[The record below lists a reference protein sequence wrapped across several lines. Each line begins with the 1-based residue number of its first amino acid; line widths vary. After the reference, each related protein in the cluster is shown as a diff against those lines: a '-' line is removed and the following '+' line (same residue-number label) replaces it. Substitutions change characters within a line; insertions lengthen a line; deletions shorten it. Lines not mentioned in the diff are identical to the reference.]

1 MNWEDRIKIRERRH
15 AKIYDNFIENL
26 RLGYLIERGVLKHE
40 PEKEDEKRYQA
51 EWYNLRKQGILERFN
66 RKRGEPKRSILP
78 LNHHII
84 IRIDKGRVMNQILE
98 IIDVLFDPEE
108 VYQYD
113 PMVNGMGYKYYKGER
128 IIVYQI
134 DKWMSMIEK
143 SRIENQI
150 EKKKV
155 MNKNKEDYDIEH
167 VYKIVIVKSTK
178 WHKKNME
185 GWHEY
190 KPELNGWCAML
201 NIVTHGVL
209 EEKEILDKSREM
221 NQMLKELDRR
231 FL

>member
-1 MNWEDRIKIRERRH
+1 MNKESDSEIRERRH
-15 AKIYDNFIENL
+15 AKIYDNFMENL
-26 RLGYLIERGVLKHE
+26 QLGYLIERSILKHE
-40 PEKEDEKRYQA
+40 PKKEDEKRFQA
-51 EWYNLRKQGILERFN
+51 GWRDLREKGILERFN
-66 RKRGEPKRSILP
+66 RKKGELKKSILP
-78 LNHHII
+78 LNHQII
-84 IRIDKGRVMNQILE
+84 IRVDRGRIMNQIFE
-98 IIDVLFDPEE
+98 IIDVLFDPED

-113 PMVNGMGYKYYKGER
+113 PICNGMGYKYYKGER

-134 DKWMSMIEK
+134 DKWMPMIEK

-185 GWHEY
+185 GSHEY
-190 KPELNGWCAML
+190 KVEVNGWCAML
-201 NIVTHGVL
+201 NIITHGVL
-209 EEKEILDKSREM
+209 EEKKILDMSKEM
-221 NQMLKELDRR
+221 NQVLKELHKR

>member
-1 MNWEDRIKIRERRH
+1 MNWEDRTKIRERRH

-26 RLGYLIERGVLKHE
+26 QLGYLIERGVLKHE
-40 PEKEDEKRYQA
+40 PEKEDEKRFQA
-51 EWYNLRKQGILERFN
+51 EWRKLREQGILERFKRN
-66 RKRGEPKRSILP
+66 KGELRKSILP
-78 LNHHII
+78 LSHQII
-84 IRIDKGRVMNQILE
+84 IRVDRGRVMSQILQTM
-98 IIDVLFDPEE
+98 DVLFDPEE

-113 PMVNGMGYKYYKGER
+113 PMANGMGYKYYKGER

-134 DKWMSMIEK
+134 DKWMPMIEK
-143 SRIENQI
+143 SRMENQI

-155 MNKNKEDYDIEH
+155 MNKNKEDYDISS

-190 KPELNGWCAML
+190 KVVRNGWCAML
-201 NIVTHGVL
+201 NIVTHDVL
-209 EEKEILDKSREM
+209 EERKILDKSREM